1 MTDNRAAETTLPGRR
16 LGIDVGSVRVG
27 VALSD
32 PYALIARP
40 LTTLSRDRSG
50 ADQKII
56 AELVREH
63 EVVEVVIGLPLHLSG
78 AHGAASDQA
87 TAYSV
92 DVATLVEPVPVR
104 LVDERLS
111 TRAASALLAA
121 RGLDS
126 RAQRDVVDQTAAAI
140 ILQSWLDQ
148 LAHRRQGSR

>member
-1 MTDNRAAETTLPGRR
+1 MSESASLPGRR

-32 PYALIARP
+32 ASALIASP
-40 LTTLSRDRSG
+40 LTTLSRDRGG
-50 ADQKII
+50 ADQRRL
-56 AELVREH
+56 ADLVREH

-78 AHGAASDQA
+78 AHGGASEEA

-92 DVATLVEPVPVR
+92 AVATLIEPVPVR

-111 TRAASALLAA
+111 TRAASAVLTA

-126 RAQRDVVDQTAAAI
+126 RAQRKVVDQTAAAI

-148 LAHRRQGSR
+148 LTYRRQGSL

>member
-1 MTDNRAAETTLPGRR
+1 MSEFPSPPGRR

-27 VALSD
+27 IALSD
-32 PYALIARP
+32 PYALIASP
-40 LTTLSRDRSG
+40 LTTLTRDRGG
-50 ADQKII
+50 ADQARI

-63 EVVEVVIGLPLHLSG
+63 EVVEVIVGLPLHLSG
-78 AHGAASDQA
+78 AHGAATKEA

-92 DVATLVEPVPVR
+92 AVATLVEPVPVR

-111 TRAASALLAA
+111 TRAASAALAA

-126 RAQRDVVDQTAAAI
+126 RAQRKFLDQTAAAI

-148 LAHRRQGSR
+148 LAHRRQGSL

>member
-1 MTDNRAAETTLPGRR
+1 MADAPREGRR

-32 PYALIARP
+32 PYGLLATP
-40 LTTLSRDRSG
+40 LVTLSRDRG
-50 ADQKII
+50 AADQRRI

-63 EVVEVVIGLPLHLSG
+63 EVVEVVVGLPLHLSG
-78 AHGAASDQA
+78 AQGAASNEA
-87 TAYSV
+87 SAYSV
-92 DVATLVEPVPVR
+92 AVATLIEPVPVR

-111 TRAASALLAA
+111 TRAASAALAA

-126 RAQRDVVDQTAAAI
+126 RAQRGVVDQTAAAI

-148 LAHRRQGSR
+148 LAHSRQESP

>member
-1 MTDNRAAETTLPGRR
+1 MMADAPREGRR

-32 PYALIARP
+32 PYGLLATP
-40 LTTLSRDRSG
+40 LVTLSRDRG
-50 ADQKII
+50 AADQRRI

-63 EVVEVVIGLPLHLSG
+63 EVVEVVVGLPLHLSG
-78 AHGAASDQA
+78 AQGAASKEA
-87 TAYSV
+87 SAYSV
-92 DVATLVEPVPVR
+92 AVATLIEPVPVR

-111 TRAASALLAA
+111 TRAASAALAA

-126 RAQRDVVDQTAAAI
+126 RAQRGVVDQTAAAI

-148 LAHRRQGSR
+148 LAHSRQESP

>member
-1 MTDNRAAETTLPGRR
+1 MKESSSAGRR

-32 PYALIARP
+32 PSAFLASP
-40 LTTLSRDRSG
+40 LTTLSRDRDA
-50 ADQKII
+50 ADQRRI

-63 EVVEVVIGLPLHLSG
+63 EVVEVVVGLPLHLSG
-78 AHGAASDQA
+78 AHGAASEEA
-87 TAYSV
+87 TAYAV
-92 DVATLVEPVPVR
+92 AVATLIEPVPVR

-111 TRAASALLAA
+111 TRAAHAILTA

-126 RAQRDVVDQTAAAI
+126 RAQRKVVDQAAAAI

-148 LAHRRQGSR
+148 LTHRRQGSS